1 MQVYPYIDGFNH
13 VAKIAAEADVEN
25 NLVKACIQ
33 NLVYYGVVAL
43 VPIFQYCNVYTA
55 TPKLK
60 LLASNKPLQLKCV
73 EYVSKTSELYKL
85 YLWCIFNKYKLCF
98 KQDS

>member
-1 MQVYPYIDGFNH
+1 M
-13 VAKIAAEADVEN
+13 EN

-43 VPIFQYCNVYTA
+43 VPIFQYCNVYTP

-60 LLASNKPLQLKCV
+60 LLASDKQLQKKCIA
-73 EYVSKTSELYKL
+73 YVSKTSMFY
-85 YLWCIFNKYKLCF
+85 Y
-98 KQDS
+98 